1 MTPIFRIS
9 LPVIALLL
17 IGGATF
23 RVHAQE
29 PSAEGPERRE
39 APDLLGR
46 LRLTP
51 EQLQQ
56 IRQIQHDMKDERAAV
71 GQRLRE
77 SNRALEDALDA
88 ESNDEQV
95 IEQRIQAVNAA
106 QNAQLRLRIQT
117 EMRIRRVLNPDQLA
131 TLKEIRLRVGD
142 IIRARQDRPLR
153 RPGANGPNGLRP
165 QRNGIAPL
173 RRSETLP
180 PPKP

>member
-1 MTPIFRIS
+1 MTSIFRIA

-17 IGGATF
+17 FAGAT
-23 RVHAQE
+23 VNGQSQE
-29 PSAEGPERRE
+29 PPTDAPERRE
-39 APDLLGR
+39 PDLLGR

-51 EQLQQ
+51 DQLQR
-56 IRQIQHDMKDERAAV
+56 IRGIQRDMKDERAAV

-88 ESNDEQV
+88 ESVDEQI

-117 EMRIRRVLNPDQLA
+117 EMRIRQVLNPEQLA
-131 TLKEIRLRVGD
+131 TLKEIRLRAGD
-142 IIRARQDRPLR
+142 LIRARRDRPAM
-153 RPGANGPNGLRP
+153 RPGTNGLRP
-165 QRNGIAPL
+165 QRNGMAPL

-180 PPKP
+180 PPRP

>member
-1 MTPIFRIS
+1 MFRIS
-9 LPVIALLL
+9 LPLIALLL
-17 IGGATF
+17 IVGAA
-23 RVHAQE
+23 VKVQAQE
-29 PSAEGPERRE
+29 PSEGPERRE
-39 APDLLGR
+39 APDLIGR

-56 IRQIQHDMKDERAAV
+56 IRQIQRDMKDERAAV

-88 ESNDEQV
+88 ESTDEQV

-117 EMRIRRVLNPDQLA
+117 EIRIRRVLNPDQLA
-131 TLKEIRLRVGD
+131 TLKEIRLRAGD
-142 IIRARQDRPLR
+142 LIRARQDRPLL
-153 RPGANGPNGLRP
+153 RPGTNVPNGLRP
-165 QRNGIAPL
+165 RNGMAPL

>member
-1 MTPIFRIS
+1 MTSLFRIS

-17 IGGATF
+17 LGGPIVK
-23 RVHAQE
+23 VHAQD
-29 PSAEGPERRE
+29 PPGEGPERRE

-56 IRQIQHDMKDERAAV
+56 IRQIQRDLKDERTAV

-88 ESNDEQV
+88 ESVDEQV

-117 EMRIRRVLNPDQLA
+117 EIRIRRVLNPDQLA
-131 TLKEIRLRVGD
+131 TLKEIRLRAGD
-142 IIRARQDRPLR
+142 IIRARQDRPLL
-153 RPGANGPNGLRP
+153 RPGTNGTNGLRP
-165 QRNGIAPL
+165 QRNGMAPL
-173 RRSETLP
+173 RRTETP

>member
-1 MTPIFRIS
+1 MTSIFRIA
-9 LPVIALLL
+9 LPIFVALLL
-17 IGGATF
+17 AGAT
-23 RVHAQE
+23 VYAQE
-29 PSAEGPERRE
+29 QSPDGPERRE

-51 EQLQQ
+51 DQLQR
-56 IRQIQHDMKDERAAV
+56 IREIQRDMKDERAAV

-88 ESNDEQV
+88 ESFDEQV

-131 TLKEIRLRVGD
+131 TLKEIRVRAGD
-142 IIRARQDRPLR
+142 LIRARQDRPLL
-153 RPGANGPNGLRP
+153 RPGTNGLGPR
-165 QRNGIAPL
+165 RNGMAPL
-173 RRSETLP
+173 RRSDTLP